1 MSILSLLYAP
11 WAILPDHLL
20 EIQAIYAAH
29 LRGEGV
35 DIEALEAK
43 IGRKMDN
50 PPQGYEVRNGAALIP
65 LRGVIAPK
73 MNLMSQMSGG
83 SSSELFVRDVAAALE
98 DPAVKSLVLM
108 VDSPGGAVA
117 GTPAA
122 AAAVMLARDVKPVS
136 TLAEGT
142 MASAA
147 YWIAS
152 AADRIYASS
161 PVDQVGSIGVVAT
174 HTDVSGQQ
182 QALGLKTTEI
192 VAGRFKRIASQYG
205 PLTDAGQQTMQDQVD
220 YLYSLFVGD
229 VANQRGVTPEKVL
242 ADMADGRVFIGQQA
256 VDAGLL
262 DGIATL
268 EEVIASSNDRAVIR
282 VPVGS
287 PYPNAI
293 SSMTPSE
300 QVAAWVAEH
309 PEAAELLRAEG
320 AAGERDRIA
329 AVRSMSMPG
338 HEALI
343 DKLAADG
350 VTTGPEAAVQ
360 VLAAARNQLTSVA
373 QTRQADAIA
382 PVAAVVAPDVEPAA
396 KRFGPVGGLDANT
409 DTAALDAAAKS
420 YQNANPGVDFLTA
433 VKAVQT
439 KSANGGI

>member
-1 MSILSLLYAP
+1 MSILSLLCSP

-20 EIQAIYAAH
+20 KIQAIYAAH

-50 PPQGYEVRNGAALIP
+50 APQGYEVRNGSALIP

-83 SSSELFVRDVAAALE
+83 SSLELFVRDVAAALN

-122 AAAVMLARDVKPVS
+122 AAAVMAARNAKPVS
-136 TLAEGT
+136 TMAENT

-152 AADRIYASS
+152 AADRVYASS
-161 PVDQVGSIGVVAT
+161 PVDQVGSIGVVST

-192 VAGRFKRIASQYG
+192 VAGRFKRISSQYG
-205 PLTDAGQQTMQDQVD
+205 PLSEAGQQTMQDQVD

-229 VANQRGVTPEKVL
+229 VASQRGVTSQKVI
-242 ADMADGRVFIGQQA
+242 ADMADGRVFIGRQA

-268 EEVIASSNDRAVIR
+268 EEVIAESNDRAAIR
-282 VPVGS
+282 VPLGS
-287 PYPNAI
+287 PYPNAV
-293 SSMTPSE
+293 SSMSPNDL
-300 QVAAWVAEH
+300 AAEWAAEN
-309 PEAAELLRAEG
+309 PEAAAVLRAEG
-320 AAGERDRIA
+320 ATTERDRTA
-329 AVRSMSMPG
+329 AVRSQALPG
-338 HEALI
+338 HENLI
-343 DKLAADG
+343 EKLAADG
-350 VTTGPEAAVQ
+350 KTTGAEAAMQ
-360 VLAAARNQLTSVA
+360 VIAADQVRQQGIARARLDDAIDAVPQAAAPALEKAASGSRLGANGVI
-373 QTRQADAIA
+373 DA
-382 PVAAVVAPDVEPAA
+382 
-396 KRFGPVGGLDANT
+396 KTDA
-409 DTAALDAAAKS
+409 AALDAAAKAF
-420 YQNANPGVDFLTA
+420 QVANPGTDYLAA
-433 VKAVQT
+433 VKAVQ
-439 KSANGGI
+439 SPNGGN

>member
-1 MSILSLLYAP
+1 MSILSLLYSP

-50 PPQGYEVRNGAALIP
+50 APQGYEVRNGAALIP

-83 SSSELFVRDVAAALE
+83 SSSELFVRDVAAALN

-122 AAAVMLARDVKPVS
+122 AAAVMAARNTKPVS
-136 TLAEGT
+136 TMAEGT

-152 AADRIYASS
+152 AADRVYASS

-192 VAGRFKRIASQYG
+192 VAGRFKRISSQYG
-205 PLTDAGQQTMQDQVD
+205 PLSEAGQQTMQDQVD

-229 VANQRGVTPEKVL
+229 VASQRGVTSQKVV
-242 ADMADGRVFIGQQA
+242 ADMADGRVFIGRQA
-256 VDAGLL
+256 VDVGLL

-268 EEVIASSNDRAVIR
+268 EEVIAESNDRAAIR
-282 VPVGS
+282 VPLGS
-287 PYPNAI
+287 PYPNAV
-293 SSMTPSE
+293 SSMSPNDL
-300 QVAAWVAEH
+300 AAEWAAEN
-309 PEAAELLRAEG
+309 PEAAAVLRTEG
-320 AAGERDRIA
+320 ATTERDRTA
-329 AVRSMSMPG
+329 AVRSQSLPG
-338 HEALI
+338 HENLI
-343 DKLAADG
+343 EKLAADG
-350 VTTGPEAAVQ
+350 KTTGAEAAMQ
-360 VLAAARNQLTSVA
+360 VIAADQVRQQGIARARLDDAIDAVPQAAAPALE
-373 QTRQADAIA
+373 DASSSSRLGANGVIDA
-382 PVAAVVAPDVEPAA
+382 RTDV
-396 KRFGPVGGLDANT
+396 
-409 DTAALDAAAKS
+409 AALDVAAKA
-420 YQNANPGVDFLTA
+420 YQAVHPGIDYLSA
-433 VKAVQT
+433 IKAVQSPN
-439 KSANGGI
+439 KGN